1 MSVIKKNTVPE
12 HLKTAT
18 PLLTKDIGGG
28 AKILVLTPVRDGHCT
43 VCLERNGR
51 RMNFS
56 NSKVQD
62 GHGNYKFI
70 RKQDGFHPNGVP
82 FYRTIN
88 LKELPECG
96 DVPSYRTAAHK
107 RVRTADEVIR

>member
-1 MSVIKKNTVPE
+1 MPIIKKKNVPE
-12 HLKTAT
+12 YLKSAT
-18 PLLTKDIGGG
+18 PLMTKDIGGG
-28 AKILVLTPVRDGHCT
+28 AKILVLTPVRDGYCT
-43 VCLERNGR
+43 VCLERNGE

-62 GHGNYKFI
+62 GRNGYKFI

-88 LKELPECG
+88 LKELPEQESI
-96 DVPSYRTAAHK
+96 PNYRKISHK
-107 RVRTADEVIR
+107 RVRTADEVVR